1 MWGPRQDC
9 GLPPCPVPGIFQ
21 SCESPVVPQP
31 FMSLSLFLL
40 MPESAIFSSFCIRA
54 SSSSALHPPA
64 FQLPPT
70 PGLLRVFRNH
80 SSLSLLFSG
89 LPGHSPPP
97 RPASG
102 PNRCGQGGESC
113 RTKHVLHKEDLGWG
127 GAFLSFSYIERLWA
141 VSSFPSRGT
150 ISLSGSSAGFSITPP
165 FTANRQALGPALK
178 EAPRAKC
185 TQPDMHGLLMHA
197 RQAPDGKP
205 PSTSST
211 QQSL

>member
-1 MWGPRQDC
+1 MGPTAGLWAPPLSSSQHISELRVSC
-9 GLPPCPVPGIFQ
+9 GASTFYV
-21 SCESPVVPQP
+21 
-31 FMSLSLFLL
+31 SLSLPPHAKVSHLL
-40 MPESAIFSSFCIRA
+40 FPLYQGIFFFS
-54 SSSSALHPPA
+54 PPSPC

-89 LPGHSPPP
+89 HPGHSPPP

-127 GAFLSFSYIERLWA
+127 GAFLSFSYIESLWA
-141 VSSFPSRGT
+141 VSPFPSRGT

-197 RQAPDGKP
+197 RQAPDRKP